1 MEEPDSNTYLVSG
14 YFGRPSSVDFLFMQI
29 SKVAVP
35 IVAALAVTAG
45 GVVAATAQPT
55 ESKEW
60 PTESKEWTAIGL
72 TGSYAADGITITN
85 PDK

>member
-1 MEEPDSNTYLVSG
+1 MEEPNSNTYPISG
-14 YFGRPSSVDFLFMQI
+14 YFRRPSSVDFFMQI

-60 PTESKEWTAIGL
+60 TVIGL

>member
-1 MEEPDSNTYLVSG
+1 
-14 YFGRPSSVDFLFMQI
+14 MQI

-45 GVVAATAQPT
+45 SAVAATAQPT

-60 PTESKEWTAIGL
+60 TVIGL
-72 TGSYAADGITITN
+72 TGSDATDGITITN